1 MLDGNYMGDSQLI
14 IEELERRRAAAGKE
28 PLDAGMSVQ
37 DTATAR
43 LVRRTLEEAL
53 YFVGLYQR
61 WVPDEG
67 YRATSAEFAK
77 FVPKLIIPL
86 VRRMQRKKL
95 YEQGTGRHTFDE
107 VMAMGIADWDA
118 ISGTLGDKPF
128 LLGDKPRIVDAG
140 LYGFLEGTLSFPVD
154 TPLRAHVRS
163 KANLVAFRDRIRA
176 QWWKDL
182 PAA

>member
-1 MLDGNYMGDSQLI
+1 MLDGKYMGDSQLI
-14 IEELERRRAAAGKE
+14 IEELERRRKADGKE
-28 PLDAGMSVQ
+28 PLDAGMSAQ

-53 YFVGLYQR
+53 YFVSLYQR

-67 YRATSAEFAK
+67 YRATAAEFAK
-77 FVPKLIIPL
+77 FVPKIAIPF

-118 ISGTLGDKPF
+118 IAGTLGDKPF
-128 LLGDKPRIVDAG
+128 LLGDKPRIADAG
-140 LYGFLEGTLSFPVD
+140 VYAFLEATLRFPVD
-154 TPLRAHVRS
+154 TPLINHVRG
-163 KANLVAFRDRIRA
+163 KANLVAYRDRIRA

-182 PAA
+182 PEA